1 MARAVEDTPPPDLEE
16 GSDTP
21 NSIRVSGLV
30 GGPLLGALAA
40 LWAWHGG
47 HLQQPGAL
55 TLGVLV
61 WMAMWW
67 MTSAVDLAI
76 TSLLPVLLFP
86 LLGVGTLKESTAPY
100 ADSVI
105 FLFAGGALLGR
116 ALEVSGLSA
125 RFAGGL
131 LRLAGSSPRGI
142 VIAMFAASAL
152 VSAWV
157 SNTAT
162 AAMMLPVGI
171 ATIHWAKKAAM
182 PGHEHTRALR
192 NFATG
197 VLLAIAYGANVG
209 GLLTIIG
216 SPPNA
221 IAAEWLDKQ
230 GTPIDFARWLRFG
243 APAFALLAPLVLGML
258 LAFLPMQ
265 GLRLNAGSGHGSGP
279 DSGPGSAPGSAAR
292 TPLGRAEWITA
303 GAFMLAVVGWIAHP
317 FITWIPKGRM
327 SDAAVA
333 VGVALL
339 LFVLPVR
346 VRPWT
351 GVLRGEAFRG
361 LPWGVLILFGGGL
374 SMAEAMQ
381 RTGVSQA
388 LGSSFSGLHS
398 LPQPLIIFVVVAGLA
413 IASEIASNTALTAT
427 AVPIL
432 GAMAPELGIPPE
444 KLVIPAAYGAS
455 CAFMMP
461 VGTPPNA
468 MAYATGMVPLGK
480 MLRVGLVLDLAC
492 AAVVTLLTMLLLG

>member
-1 MARAVEDTPPPDLEE
+1 MEE

-21 NSIRVSGLV
+21 NFIRVSGLV
-30 GGPLLGALAA
+30 GGPLLGAVAA
-40 LWAWHGG
+40 LWALQGN

-86 LLGVGTLKESTAPY
+86 LMGVGTLKETTAPY

-116 ALEVSGLSA
+116 ALEVSGLSG
-125 RFAGGL
+125 RFAGRL

-142 VIAMFAASAL
+142 VVAMFAASAL

-162 AAMMLPVGI
+162 AAMLLPVGI
-171 ATIHWAKKAAM
+171 ATIHWAKKAAL

-221 IAAEWLDKQ
+221 IAAESLARLGQ
-230 GTPIDFARWLRFG
+230 PVDFARWLRFG
-243 APAFALLAPLVLGML
+243 APAVALLGPLVVVLL
-258 LAFLPMQ
+258 LAFLPMH
-265 GLRLNAGSGHGSGP
+265 GLRLRPAAQQADGGDPGGAGES
-279 DSGPGSAPGSAAR
+279 PGSAGESPGSRAR
-292 TPLGRAEWITA
+292 TRLSRAEWITT

-317 FITWIPKGRM
+317 FITWIPKGRV

-351 GVLRGEAFRG
+351 GVLRGDAFRS

-374 SMAEAMQ
+374 SLAEAMQ
-381 RTGVSQA
+381 RTGLSQA
-388 LGSSFSGLHS
+388 LGESFSGLHS
-398 LPQPLIIFVVVAGLA
+398 LPQPLVIFAVVAGLA

-432 GAMAPELGIPPE
+432 VAMAPDLGIPAE
-444 KLVIPAAYGAS
+444 KLVIPAAFGAS

-468 MAYATGMVPLGK
+468 MAYATGMVPLSR
-480 MLRVGLVLDLAC
+480 MLRVGLVLDLVC